1 MRRPE
6 LFPTDKGLL
15 ARMLVA
21 AVLTPLI
28 VLAALAVV
36 VLAAPTKL
44 AIGVGIAAIAGVAMA
59 VRERGEAAH
68 GREVGAG
75 EAPELHAIVE
85 RLCVVADMP
94 KPAIVIED
102 EAMPN
107 SWIVSLGREHA
118 RLHVTRGLLERLEPA
133 ELEAVVAHELSHVA
147 HRDATVMTVVGG
159 PGAVLLSGGA
169 RTSRGWW
176 PMMVGGLMAIAI
188 GWVASIGTRMLSRY
202 REFAADAGAASLT
215 GNPAALASAL
225 IKVSDGVAALPPTDL
240 RAVAARDP
248 FHLLPV
254 ARDEGDRLMRAL
266 PSSHPSLQA
275 RIARLERLEA
285 GLQHPRRG

>member
-1 MRRPE
+1 MRRTE

-15 ARMLVA
+15 VRMLVA

-28 VLAALAVV
+28 VLAALVAVV
-36 VLAAPTKL
+36 WLAPTKIV
-44 AIGVGIAAIAGVAMA
+44 IGVGIAAVAGIVIA
-59 VRERGEAAH
+59 VRERAQSVS
-68 GREVGAG
+68 GREVGPA
-75 EAPELHAIVE
+75 EAPELHGMVE
-85 RLCVVADMP
+85 RLCVVADLP

-102 EAMPN
+102 ERMPN

-118 RLHVTRGLLERLEPA
+118 RLHVTRGLLERLEPV
-133 ELEAVVAHELSHVA
+133 ELEAVVAHELAHVA
-147 HRDATVMTVVGG
+147 HRDSTVMTVVGG
-159 PGAVLLSGGA
+159 PGSVLISGGSK
-169 RTSRGWW
+169 TSGAWW
-176 PMMVGGLMAIAI
+176 PMMFGGLVAIAI
-188 GWVASIGTRMLSRY
+188 GWFASIGTRMLSRY

-225 IKVSDGVAALPPTDL
+225 IKVADGVAALPATDL

-266 PSSHPSLQA
+266 PSSHPSLEA

-285 GLQHPRRG
+285 GLQHPRR